1 MIDWL
6 IIGGGLQGIHMA
18 NRFFG
23 EGLHPNMITV
33 LDPNAEPLA
42 RWKHHTENT
51 GMTHLRSPEYHNIGI
66 DPYSLRRHVATYE
79 FVTAVLEQ
87 KNENGSALKSE
98 FIPPYSRPSLR
109 SFTHHGE
116 TIVEEPGL
124 MRRWK
129 SDRAI
134 SINSIRKGYQIQTE
148 ANKKI
153 EAINVFLALG
163 MGDQPN
169 WPTWAT
175 QLRDQNRQA
184 KVHHIFSSD
193 FKRHQ
198 IDQGHDVAIVGA
210 GISAAQLALSLL
222 EVNPK
227 RQITLLSRH
236 FLRKEDF
243 DSDPGWL
250 GPTLLTGFHGEKDYG
265 KRRAMIQEAR
275 NIGSLASEVTQTLE
289 KAILRDKT
297 INLEMAEIDSA
308 SCEPVGAKLELRIRP
323 FELDETQ
330 YQQTGA
336 LAFNFSA
343 NAQRLQVDTVVLATG
358 FEAKRPGGALID
370 GAIQTMNL
378 PTATD
383 GFPIVDRHLR
393 WRKGLFVMGPLAE
406 LEGGPVS
413 RNISGARMAADRIIS
428 SPELEK
434 AVNASNKRNS
444 TSIACKN
451 RRLAMGG
458 VARSV

>member
-6 IIGGGLQGIHMA
+6 IIGGGPQGIHMA
-18 NRFFG
+18 NRLLG
-23 EGLHPNMITV
+23 EGVHPNMITV
-33 LDPNAEPLA
+33 LDPNTEPLA

-66 DPYSLRRHVATYE
+66 DPYSLGRHVATYE
-79 FVTAVLEQ
+79 FVAAVLEQ
-87 KNENGSALKSE
+87 RNETGSALESE

-109 SFTHHGE
+109 SFIHHAE
-116 TIVEEPGL
+116 TIVEETGL

-129 SDRAI
+129 SARAI
-134 SINSIRKGYQIQTE
+134 SIKKIRNGYRIQTDARE
-148 ANKKI
+148 RI
-153 EAINVFLALG
+153 EARNVVLALG

-169 WPTWAT
+169 WPKWAT

-184 KVHHIFSSD
+184 KVHHVFSSD
-193 FKRHQ
+193 FKRQQ
-198 IDQGHDVAIVGA
+198 IDENHDVAIVGA

-222 EVNPK
+222 EVNPN

-250 GPTLLTGFHGEKDYG
+250 GPTLLTGFHREKDYG

-275 NIGSLASEVTQTLE
+275 NRGSLAAEVTQTLE

-297 INLEMAEIDSA
+297 ISLELAEIDSA
-308 SCEPVGAKLELRIRP
+308 ESNVSRLELRIRP
-323 FELDETQ
+323 FELDEAQ
-330 YQQTGA
+330 YQQTGE
-336 LAFNFSA
+336 LAFNF
-343 NAQRLQVDTVVLATG
+343 NTKVQRLDVDEVVLATG
-358 FEAKRPGGALID
+358 FEAKRPGGTLID
-370 GAIQTMNL
+370 GAIRTMDL

-393 WRKGLFVMGPLAE
+393 WREGLFVMGPLAE
-406 LEGGPVS
+406 LEVGPVS
-413 RNISGARMAADRIIS
+413 RNISGARMAADRIIK

-434 AVNASNKRNS
+434 TVNDSNQRKRS
-444 TSIACKN
+444 PIARKS
-451 RRLAMGG
+451 RRLAMDGLG
-458 VARSV
+458 RSV

>member
-6 IIGGGLQGIHMA
+6 IIGGGPQGIHMA
-18 NRFFG
+18 NRLLG
-23 EGLHPNMITV
+23 EGGHPNMITV

-66 DPYSLRRHVATYE
+66 DPYSLGRHVATYE

-109 SFTHHGE
+109 SFMHHAE
-116 TIVEEPGL
+116 TIVEETGL

-129 SDRAI
+129 SARAI
-134 SINSIRKGYQIQTE
+134 SIKNIRKGYRIQTE
-148 ANKKI
+148 ANEQI
-153 EAINVFLALG
+153 EARNVVLALG
-163 MGDQPN
+163 TGDQPN
-169 WPTWAT
+169 WPKWAT
-175 QLRDQNRQA
+175 QLRAQNRQA
-184 KVHHIFSSD
+184 KVHHIFSTD

-198 IDQGHDVAIVGA
+198 IDEEHDVAIVGA

-222 EVNPK
+222 EVNPN

-243 DSDPGWL
+243 DSDQGWL
-250 GPTLLTGFHGEKDYG
+250 GPTLLTGFHREKDYS

-275 NIGSLASEVTQTLE
+275 NRGSLAAEVTQTLE

-308 SCEPVGAKLELRIRP
+308 SCESVGTKLELQIRP

-330 YQQTGA
+330 YQKMGA
-336 LAFNFSA
+336 LTFNF
-343 NAQRLQVDTVVLATG
+343 NTKAQRLQVDTVVLATG
-358 FEAKRPGGALID
+358 FEAKRPGGTLID
-370 GAIQTMNL
+370 RAIRTMDL

-393 WRKGLFVMGPLAE
+393 WREGLFVMGPLAE
-406 LEGGPVS
+406 LEVGPVS
-413 RNISGARMAADRIIS
+413 RNISGARMAADRIIK

-434 AVNASNKRNS
+434 TMNGSNQRKRS
-444 TSIACKN
+444 PIARKS
-451 RRLAMGG
+451 RRLAMDGLG
-458 VARSV
+458 RSV